1 MFVFILRKDCVLENI
16 LELVDKQMQEV
27 LTIGVILL
35 AKTIFAALVGSSCEK
50 HMIWFP

>member
-35 AKTIFAALVGSSCEK
+35 AKTILFLQLWLVHHVK
-50 HMIWFP
+50 NI